1 MTSQLNVD
9 TIVDKAGSGGTN
21 VKVGN
26 TSTYV
31 SDGGSATQNLVQ
43 GLQKH
48 FIHFSGAS
56 TDGSANLTGVDD
68 SFNTSSVV
76 DKTTG
81 TTTVAFTNNMN
92 SVSYIH
98 TASVTSSGGSFN
110 AWVTGDGTAHTTSQY
125 VMKSYHVSSGAVD
138 LSDNQSQVSGD
149 LA

>member
-1 MTSQLNVD
+1 MSTIKTNTLTGTTS
-9 TIVDKAGSGGTN
+9 AGSILVTGE
-21 VKVGN
+21 
-26 TSTYV
+26 
-31 SDGGSATQNLVQ
+31 GGSTTTNLQQ

-48 FIHFSGAS
+48 FIHFNGSNTDAS
-56 TDGSANLTGVDD
+56 VNLTGVDD

-76 DKTTG
+76 DKATG
-81 TTTVAFTNNMN
+81 TTTVAFTNNMS

-125 VMKSYHVSSGAVD
+125 VMKSYHVSSGEVD